1 MAKETEQ
8 GRDMKAK
15 RGQLIK
21 EVESLTL
28 KVHVKHG
35 PRCAVGS
42 IGREK

>member
-21 EVESLTL
+21 EVESLTRQTRSS
-28 KVHVKHG
+28 VCG
-35 PRCAVGS
+35 GIDR
-42 IGREK
+42 